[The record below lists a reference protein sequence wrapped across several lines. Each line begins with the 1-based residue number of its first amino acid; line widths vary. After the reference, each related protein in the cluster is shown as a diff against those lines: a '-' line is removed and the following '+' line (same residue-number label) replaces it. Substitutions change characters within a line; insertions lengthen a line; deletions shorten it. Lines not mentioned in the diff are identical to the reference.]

1 MRISTIA
8 QRLAGLLFVGLLSM
22 SGISGA
28 AAATITFE
36 ADIVAVGGLLQPI
49 KTTNPFGHK
58 LTGRITY
65 DDKTPLTQVTSSFG
79 VYQKAI
85 TGLSLTIEPLG
96 MTWTGVGPGYLSILN
111 DRDVNGQVVDRFTI
125 GGVPLVGPNTGT
137 EDVTMYPSFFAMS
150 LIDHEHTV
158 FDSLA
163 LPTDLDLSL
172 FEGRVATIEFQ
183 GVLPDPN
190 TPDGYK
196 QVKHI
201 VDTRFTSLEF
211 VSVPEPATLAML
223 GIGLAGLG
231 LARRKRAA

>member
-1 MRISTIA
+1 MGISTTA
-8 QRLAGLLFVGLLSM
+8 QRLAGLLISGLLSV

-28 AAATITFE
+28 SAATIKFE

-49 KTTNPFGHK
+49 TTTNPFGHK

-65 DDKTPLTQVTSSFG
+65 DRKTPLTQLDSTFG
-79 VYQKAI
+79 YYQNAV

-96 MTWTGVGPGYLSILN
+96 MTWTGSGPGYLSILN
-111 DRDVNGQVVDRFTI
+111 DRDMNGQVVDRFTI
-125 GGVPLVGPNTGT
+125 GSVPIVGPTTGAAG
-137 EDVTMYPSFFAMS
+137 VTMYPSFFAMS

-172 FEGRVATIEFQ
+172 FEGRVATSEFW
-183 GVLPDPN
+183 GVIPDPN
-190 TPDGYK
+190 APFGFRTVK
-196 QVKHI
+196 QV
-201 VDTRFTSLEF
+201 VDTRFTSLEL
-211 VSVPEPATLAML
+211 VSVPEPATIAML

-231 LARRKRAA
+231 LARWKRAA